1 MQDADRLKLKQLFS
15 APTEG
20 RDDGIGYKAL
30 NEQYKTYKENYVKY
44 IKFDP
49 LKPNPGK
56 DFLTNASKHICISG
70 VLVDQYTPLEEVFIF
85 FDTATYDQIERDVKV
100 KTQYLE

>member
-1 MQDADRLKLKQLFS
+1 MQDADRLNLQQIFS

-30 NEQYKTYKENYVKY
+30 KDKYKTYKGNYAKY

-49 LKPNPGK
+49 LEPNLGK
-56 DFLTNASKHICISG
+56 DIFVRMQGSTFVFPPLLLLVSIQEAGNIFLHQMVG
-70 VLVDQYTPLEEVFIF
+70 D
-85 FDTATYDQIERDVKV
+85 
-100 KTQYLE
+100 